1 MGLGQHLRRWGLAVV
16 LAATSFGSL
25 QAAERGDVDDVSLQT
40 VTYEQSLGTSML
52 SARRIPRTLQA
63 PVIDDGIRPD
73 IERIVRSS
81 PRDSCLLVQVG
92 DRTLSP
98 SSNVDTGLLP
108 ASNQKLLTT
117 YAATVMLGDEFQ
129 YRTTVVSDA
138 ETVDG
143 VIDGNLYLIG
153 DGDPFLSTDDWWTQY
168 EFTDGRHRTRLEDLA
183 DAVAATGVTSVSGE
197 LIGDESLFDSLR
209 QGPWAERL
217 IAGKQSGPLSAL
229 TVNEGFVD
237 WPAVYAGSSRQ
248 RSETDDPPLHAAG
261 VLGQLLAER
270 GITIGGTSAGTAP
283 AGGTLIAEVLS
294 PPLTDLITHVN
305 SYSSNIGAELLLKRL
320 GADNQG
326 RGSTAAG
333 AQVLLDILASS
344 GIPIQGL
351 VIADGSGLSENNRV
365 TCQALGAVLSITGPS
380 STLGGSLAIGAT
392 RGSLLQRFVDT
403 AAAGAVYAKTGT
415 LNDATALS
423 GFVRSANEPD
433 IWITFAYVANEE
445 LIIADEEVTGLQDPF
460 VVALTSYPGP
470 PTIASLSPLPPVDN

>member
-1 MGLGQHLRRWGLAVV
+1 MGLGQHLRRWGLAAV

-25 QAAERGDVDDVSLQT
+25 QAAERGDVDDVSIEA
-40 VTYEQSLGTSML
+40 VAYEQSLATPML

-73 IERIVRSS
+73 IAAIVRAS
-81 PRDSCLLVQVG
+81 PQDSCLLVRVG
-92 DRTLSP
+92 DRTLLP
-98 SSNVDTGLLP
+98 SSNIEVGLLP

-117 YAATVMLGDEFQ
+117 YAALVLLGDDFR
-129 YRTTVVSDA
+129 YRTTVVADA

-153 DGDPFLSTDDWWTQY
+153 DGDPFLSTDEWWTQY

-183 DAVAATGVTSVSGE
+183 DAVGATGVTSITGE
-197 LIGDESLFDSLR
+197 LIGDESLFDNLR

-248 RSETDDPPLHAAG
+248 RFETDDPPLHAAA
-261 VLGQLLAER
+261 VFGQLLAER
-270 GITIGGTSAGTAP
+270 GITIGGTNVGTAP
-283 AGGTLIAEVLS
+283 SGTDLIAEVIS
-294 PPLTDLITHVN
+294 PPLTDLITHIN

-320 GADNQG
+320 GVDSQG
-326 RGSTAAG
+326 IGSTVAG
-333 AQVLLDILASS
+333 AQVLLDVLASS

-365 TCQALGAVLSITGPS
+365 TCQALGAVLSTTGPS
-380 STLGGSLAIGAT
+380 STLAASLAIGAT

-423 GFVRSANEPD
+423 GFVRSATEPD
-433 IWITFAYVANEE
+433 VWITFAYLANEE
-445 LIIADEEVTGLQDPF
+445 LIIADDEVTGLQDPF

-470 PTIASLSPLPPVDN
+470 PTILSLSPLPPVDN